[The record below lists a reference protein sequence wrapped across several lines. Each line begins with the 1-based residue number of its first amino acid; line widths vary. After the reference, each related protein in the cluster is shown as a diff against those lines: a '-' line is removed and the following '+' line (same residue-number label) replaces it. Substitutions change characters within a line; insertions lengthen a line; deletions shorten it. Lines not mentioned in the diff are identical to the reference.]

1 MFKRDVNNIDDLL
14 SKVLHDMHL
23 DTPLREKRLVD
34 SWEEIA
40 GKVVAQYT
48 GNKYIRNQV
57 LCVEIKNPALK
68 ANLMMMRSRLVDKLN
83 AKAGSRVITDI
94 KFY

>member
-1 MFKRDVNNIDDLL
+1 MFKRDVNKIDILL

-23 DTPLREKRLVD
+23 DTPLREKRLIDAWDEV
-34 SWEEIA
+34 A
-40 GKVVAQYT
+40 GSVVARYT
-48 GNKYIRNQV
+48 GNKYIRNQI

-83 AKAGSRVITDI
+83 AAVGSRTITDI

>member
-1 MFKRDVNNIDDLL
+1 MFKRDVNKIDDLI

-23 DTPLREKRLVD
+23 DTPLREKRLID
-34 SWEEIA
+34 SWDEIM
-40 GKVVAQYT
+40 GDVVARYT
-48 GNKYIRNQV
+48 GNKYIRNQI

-68 ANLMMMRSRLVDKLN
+68 ANLMMMRSRIVDNLN

>member
-1 MFKRDVNNIDDLL
+1 MFKRDVNKIDDLL

-34 SWEEIA
+34 SWDEVA
-40 GKVVAQYT
+40 GPVVARYS
-48 GNKYIRNQV
+48 GNKYIRNQI

-83 AKAGSRVITDI
+83 ANAGSRVITDI